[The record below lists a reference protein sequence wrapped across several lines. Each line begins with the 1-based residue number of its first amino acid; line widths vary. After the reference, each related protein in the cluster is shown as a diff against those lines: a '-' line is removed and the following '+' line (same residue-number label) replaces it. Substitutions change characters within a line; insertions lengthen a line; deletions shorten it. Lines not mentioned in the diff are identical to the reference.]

1 MTVTGLESI
10 AAVLIWMVPFLL
22 GGRLRL
28 GASIGRRGLLSAAG
42 GISVAYVFVDILP
55 EMARMQA
62 VFASASFGY
71 PFPFP
76 NYRVYTSAL
85 IGFITFYS
93 LENMIVASRADRQVE
108 SGEGSPLVC
117 WVHVFGFAFYSAL
130 VGYLLQIEEAQR
142 LSSFVLYT
150 LAMFFH
156 FWLVDHSLRMEHDAF
171 YDSFGRWVIAAA
183 VLAGWTLGIVG
194 VSSDFVLP
202 TVMGFLGGG
211 VVVNSIKK
219 ELPEKGDG
227 RALPFVLGAL
237 GYALLLLLIGAI
249 ETSDAG

>member
-1 MTVTGLESI
+1 MTITGLESI
-10 AAVLIWMVPFLL
+10 TAVLTWMVPFLL
-22 GGRLRL
+22 GRRLRL
-28 GASIGRRGLLSAAG
+28 GASIGRRSLLSAAG
-42 GISVAYVFVDILP
+42 GISVAYVFVDFLP

-62 VFASASFGY
+62 VFADASSGY

-85 IGFITFYS
+85 IGFIVFYS
-93 LENMIVASRADRQVE
+93 LENMIVVSRPDRQARF
-108 SGEGSPLVC
+108 GEGSLLIG
-117 WVHVFGFAFYSAL
+117 WVHVLGFALYSAL
-130 VGYLLQIEEAQR
+130 VGYLLQVEEEQR

-156 FWLVDHSLRMEHDAF
+156 FWLVDHSLRMEHEAF
-171 YDSFGRWVIAAA
+171 YDSLGRWVIAAA
-183 VLAGWTLGIVG
+183 VLAGWTLGIAG

-219 ELPEKGDG
+219 ELPEKGEG
-227 RALPFVLGAL
+227 HALPFVLGAL
-237 GYALLLLLIGAI
+237 GYALLLLLVGA
-249 ETSDAG
+249 TGPDAG